1 MVDDEGEFTY
11 ICPNVD
17 NIFGYVPD
25 EVQAMGR
32 IGDFLGPD
40 LFDRAELIAKGE
52 LRNIEREVSSKS
64 GERRTVLMQFK
75 RVSIRKGT
83 VLCTCRDVTEL
94 KQAEREL
101 NAVQLELAH
110 AARLA
115 LVGELTTSI
124 MHEIRQP
131 LAAIVTD
138 ADAGMRFA
146 RDPELHEIFREIHNV
161 GLGAAA
167 IIERLQALARKRP
180 LELRPLDVNHVVNDV
195 LHLVAADAH
204 NRCVTLHAEL
214 SPALPTVYADRVCLQ
229 QVILNL
235 IVNAMDAV
243 GETAE
248 RVVTVRT
255 WSGKDAIEIGVSD
268 TGNGIPADRL
278 PKLFEAF
285 FTTKADGVGLGLA
298 VSRSIVEAHAGRIW
312 AENGTGR
319 GATFRLTLPIQAATS

>member
-1 MVDDEGEFTY
+1 
-11 ICPNVD
+11 
-17 NIFGYVPD
+17 
-25 EVQAMGR
+25 
-32 IGDFLGPD
+32 
-40 LFDRAELIAKGE
+40 
-52 LRNIEREVSSKS
+52 
-64 GERRTVLMQFK
+64 
-75 RVSIRKGT
+75 
-83 VLCTCRDVTEL
+83 VTEL

-138 ADAGMRFA
+138 ADAGMRYAA

-161 GLGAAA
+161 GLNAAA

-180 LELRPLDVNHVVNDV
+180 LELRPLDLNHVVHDV

-204 NRCVTLHAEL
+204 NRGVTMHAEL

-248 RVVTVRT
+248 RVITVRT
-255 WSGKDAIEIGVSD
+255 WSGKDAIEIGISD